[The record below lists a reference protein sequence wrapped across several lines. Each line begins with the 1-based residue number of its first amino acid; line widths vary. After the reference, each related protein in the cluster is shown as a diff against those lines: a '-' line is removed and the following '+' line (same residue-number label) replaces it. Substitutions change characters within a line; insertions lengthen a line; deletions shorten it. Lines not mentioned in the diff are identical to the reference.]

1 MWEKRVEPNSGTAHV
16 AKCFPKLD
24 GLSSQG
30 CMINAT
36 FDEICREN
44 TGSKKLECF
53 TFGNKFDTMFSS
65 FPQACFS
72 AVAARENAKIED
84 SHSAVVQVFSMSRF
98 QIFKVIE
105 VKRGQ

>member
-1 MWEKRVEPNSGTAHV
+1 
-16 AKCFPKLD
+16 
-24 GLSSQG
+24 
-30 CMINAT
+30 MINAT